1 MRGWGFRQAAAFP
14 ICQEL
19 REREVVSMQADPM
32 GEAPEDLSLAGSVV
46 DQAIATMMERNIGPL
61 SAASALLGGAIGI
74 LSRMLDEP
82 AVIRVLENAIA
93 AVRAGELRELQGGA
107 AVDGR
112 SA

>member
-1 MRGWGFRQAAAFP
+1 MT
-14 ICQEL
+14 
-19 REREVVSMQADPM
+19 REVVAMRADPM

-46 DQAIATMMERNIGPL
+46 DQAIAAMMERNIGPL

-74 LSRMLDEP
+74 LSRSLDEQ

-93 AVRAGELRELQGGA
+93 AVRAGEVRDLQGGES
-107 AVDGR
+107 VDGR